1 MRFLNGIFTFLIHK
15 NMENNDNPSD
25 VSTIRKMYI
34 DPSKFKDSIG
44 KGMYPFKKYNYV
56 GICICIFLLFK
67 YLYLV

>member
-25 VSTIRKMYI
+25 ISTIRKMYI

-44 KGMYPFKKYNYV
+44 KGMYPFKNT
-56 GICICIFLLFK
+56 IM
-67 YLYLV
+67 

>member
-15 NMENNDNPSD
+15 SMETNDNPAD

-44 KGMYPFKKYNYV
+44 KGM
-56 GICICIFLLFK
+56 
-67 YLYLV
+67 